1 LAEGELDQALR
12 LRAALIA
19 DMAAGDPVPPL
30 WLAALASYVPL
41 SSLPAAE
48 AILHRS
54 WPKALDGLLTQQV
67 REPLEDRNA
76 RASIPRLT
84 PITDG
89 VSLLVQQQYE
99 ENPFPRWV
107 RTASMIRPTT
117 IDVYL
122 HRQLPLAPVRELGK
136 RDGVQI
142 LIAGCG
148 TGQHSIETVQ
158 RLVGVEALAV
168 DLSLTSLCYAQ
179 RKSRALGLTNLHYA
193 QADIMQLG
201 AIGRT
206 FDLIEASG
214 VLHHLADPPAGW
226 RVLIS
231 LLRPRGIMRVG
242 LYSELAR
249 SHLGAAR
256 AFIAERGYGSSADDI
271 RRFRQELMATGSE
284 MAWKMASE
292 HRDFFSISECR
303 DLLFHRQEHRFTLPQ
318 VSALLVECGLQFLG
332 FELEG
337 SLLGQ
342 FRRRFPDPSAL
353 TDLELWH
360 AFETENPHTFISMYQ
375 FFVQK
380 A

>member
-1 LAEGELDQALR
+1 
-12 LRAALIA
+12 
-19 DMAAGDPVPPL
+19 
-30 WLAALASYVPL
+30 
-41 SSLPAAE
+41 
-48 AILHRS
+48 
-54 WPKALDGLLTQQV
+54 
-67 REPLEDRNA
+67 
-76 RASIPRLT
+76 
-84 PITDG
+84 
-89 VSLLVQQQYE
+89 
-99 ENPFPRWV
+99 
-107 RTASMIRPTT
+107 MIRPTT
-117 IDVYL
+117 VDVYL
-122 HRQLPLAPVRELGK
+122 HRQLPLAPIREFGK
-136 RDGVQI
+136 RDDVQI

-148 TGQHSIETVQ
+148 TGQHSIESAQ
-158 RLVGVEALAV
+158 RLVGVETLAV

-201 AIGRT
+201 AIGRS

-214 VLHHLADPPAGW
+214 VLHHLADPLAGW
-226 RVLIS
+226 RVLVS

-249 SHLGAAR
+249 GDVLAVQ

-284 MAWKMASE
+284 MASKMASE

-318 VSALLVECGLQFLG
+318 IGAFLAECGLRFLG

-337 SLLGQ
+337 PVLGQ
-342 FRRRFPDPSAL
+342 FRRRFPDPGAL

-360 AFETENPHTFISMYQ
+360 AFETENPRTFIGMYQ
-375 FFVQK
+375 FFVQRQ
-380 A
+380 